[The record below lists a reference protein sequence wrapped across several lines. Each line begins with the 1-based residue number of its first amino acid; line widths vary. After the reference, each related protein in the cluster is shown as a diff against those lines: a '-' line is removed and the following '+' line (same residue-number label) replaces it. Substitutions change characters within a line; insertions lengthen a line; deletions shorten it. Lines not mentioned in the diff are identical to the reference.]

1 MYQTYIYI
9 FFKYILHNHGVYI
22 GIHTGD
28 LYHYLSSAG
37 HVQGFG
43 YNQLSAWYGKL
54 LQQISPTVWSPLIS
68 VFLEH
73 WHNPGRIYE
82 FFSEI

>member
-1 MYQTYIYI
+1 MVMYQTYIYI
-9 FFKYILHNHGVYI
+9 YFLNTFYI

-54 LQQISPTVWSPLIS
+54 LQQSSPTVWSPLIS

-73 WHNPGRIYE
+73 WHISQSQP
-82 FFSEI
+82 FLWS